1 MEKRK
6 KFLPT
11 LIIFS
16 LVGQIAWVVENMYFN
31 VFIYNMFGASPDD
44 ISLMVSLSAVAATL
58 TTLLV
63 GALSD
68 KVGKRK
74 IFISLGYILWGV
86 SILLFALVRK
96 DIIGAVFPT
105 AVSVSAVCITIS
117 IILDCVMTFFG
128 SSANDACFNAWLT
141 DVTTK
146 ENRGSAEGINAMM
159 PLVAILV
166 VFGGA
171 MLIPLKQTEASY
183 WTVIFSIIGGAVI
196 LIGILGIFLIEEP
209 KIEAGENKSYFKN
222 IVYGFR
228 PSVIKSNPML
238 YIYLLLFTVFGI
250 SIQIFMPY
258 LIIYYE
264 RGLQMADYVFVMA
277 PAIVLASIFTAIWG
291 KVYDRMGFNKSVV
304 PSVSLL
310 ALGYLILFFF
320 THTALVFIGSLLM
333 MCGYLSGMAVFGAA
347 VRDTIPQNRSGMFQ
361 GLRIVGQVLIPGV
374 IGPFIGAQILKDA
387 KEELIN
393 GQMTFIPNESIFMG
407 ALVVDLVLMVGLGIL
422 FFVTSKLKGRKN
434 EGN

>member
-1 MEKRK
+1 
-6 KFLPT
+6 
-11 LIIFS
+11 
-16 LVGQIAWVVENMYFN
+16 
-31 VFIYNMFGASPDD
+31 
-44 ISLMVSLSAVAATL
+44 
-58 TTLLV
+58 
-63 GALSD
+63 
-68 KVGKRK
+68 
-74 IFISLGYILWGV
+74 
-86 SILLFALVRK
+86 
-96 DIIGAVFPT
+96 
-105 AVSVSAVCITIS
+105 
-117 IILDCVMTFFG
+117 
-128 SSANDACFNAWLT
+128 
-141 DVTTK
+141 
-146 ENRGSAEGINAMM
+146 
-159 PLVAILV
+159 
-166 VFGGA
+166 
-171 MLIPLKQTEASY
+171 
-183 WTVIFSIIGGAVI
+183 
-196 LIGILGIFLIEEP
+196 
-209 KIEAGENKSYFKN
+209 
-222 IVYGFR
+222 
-228 PSVIKSNPML
+228 
-238 YIYLLLFTVFGI
+238 
-250 SIQIFMPY
+250 
-258 LIIYYE
+258 
-264 RGLQMADYVFVMA
+264 MADYVFVMA

-291 KVYDRMGFNKSVV
+291 KVYDRVGFNKSVV